1 VLQDLERRMVFVAGP
16 RQIGKTT
23 LAAEMLHFRQDVEGL
38 DLELRYFRDVDDR
51 EVDFVVTGEHR
62 C

>member
-1 VLQDLERRMVFVAGP
+1 
-16 RQIGKTT
+16 
-23 LAAEMLHFRQDVEGL
+23 VEGL